1 MPSAAGTGRFM
12 TALQLAGSLF
22 AIPIGLASA
31 YTIYHA
37 NFSPDATCQSL
48 RANILATLDKDVDV
62 ATRRMLVHRDV
73 AAFESGCGAIDPEAV
88 AAFKRLLVTDKN
100 AAPLIVATPHAERR
114 PQEVARQNGTRV
126 ASAAPERPD
135 AAASDTAWMK
145 AVRQALLTGTPAHL
159 AHTGAAKRF
168 AATPIADEPRPLD
181 ILATSGAKEPAV
193 SASAAA
199 PASPQVKPLAADLD
213 HPVPPG
219 LIPEASTGVTVAD
232 ARAGSSLSGWV
243 ARIPLVG
250 PMIAG
255 QSR

>member
-126 ASAAPERPD
+126 ASAAPERPCVRHGLDEGGQTSATDRD
-135 AAASDTAWMK
+135 ACTPRTHWG
-145 AVRQALLTGTPAHL
+145 RQEVCG
-159 AHTGAAKRF
+159 
-168 AATPIADEPRPLD
+168 
-181 ILATSGAKEPAV
+181 
-193 SASAAA
+193 
-199 PASPQVKPLAADLD
+199 
-213 HPVPPG
+213 
-219 LIPEASTGVTVAD
+219 D
-232 ARAGSSLSGWV
+232 ANCR
-243 ARIPLVG
+243 
-250 PMIAG
+250 
-255 QSR
+255 